1 MIIDELIA
9 LLGYRIEGQD
19 KLKQFV
25 GGIDAVEGKLR
36 KASAAMNTMQVA
48 VGSFIG
54 SLATTAFMRLADSI
68 GSIPGDVIKVS
79 AQFEGFQTS
88 LETIEGSSEK
98 AKASMDWIAQFAA
111 KTPYELAGIT
121 DAFIKLKARGFDP
134 MDGTLA
140 TLGDTA
146 SAMNKPLD
154 QAVEAFTDA
163 ATMQFER
170 LKEFGIISSQKGDQV
185 TFSWQENGK
194 AMSKTVKKTS
204 KDVTDFLRNVF
215 GTRFNGAMV
224 RQSKTWNGM
233 LSNLSD
239 SWNLFMKRIGDKG
252 IFERVK
258 GLLGGLL
265 DYIGKLD
272 ADGTLDRWA
281 QSISDGMGTAVN
293 ELINL
298 GAKLKGHWDF
308 ISQWATLNP
317 DWIKPLVTG
326 LGLLAALKF
335 PRLAALL
342 VIDDI
347 LSALQGKA
355 SVIGDFAKY
364 LNELTDIDTD
374 TLTKVLAAIAAFGV
388 GALLWG
394 GSFGIVARGIAA
406 LAAALITMGGS
417 KVAAG
422 ATALAGLAGSSI
434 ATGLLSIAAA
444 AGAAAGAIKL
454 FYDAW
459 SQDTKLNDAIKEKVA
474 PGLFNWFSDNIL
486 GTNSAED
493 QYWRSGQGEKDAA
506 ARKARENKVNAKQT
520 KKTSSSTNWA
530 TPGYGPDD
538 WRMEEQ
544 RKETQRMLNNFNRN
558 SANAIGG
565 DQAPQQIINDSS
577 NKSINVNPVV
587 NIDVQRI
594 EQAAD
599 AAASATRTAVSNA
612 ASKSAVQPKARMN
625 PGQF

>member
-19 KLKQFV
+19 KLRQFT
-25 GGIDAVEGKLR
+25 GGIDAAEQKLR

-54 SLATTAFMRLADSI
+54 SLATTAFMRLADTI

-121 DAFIKLKARGFDP
+121 DAFIKLRARGFDP
-134 MDGTLA
+134 MSGDLA
-140 TLGDTA
+140 MLGDTA
-146 SAMNKPLD
+146 SAMNKTLD
-154 QAVEAFTDA
+154 QSVEAFTDA

-170 LKEFGIISSQKGDQV
+170 LKEFGITSSQKGDEV
-185 TFSWQENGK
+185 TFAWQENGK

-215 GTRFNGAMV
+215 GTRFNGAMI

-281 QSISDGMGTAVN
+281 QSISDGMVATIN
-293 ELINL
+293 ELISL

-308 ISQWATLNP
+308 IKEWANLNP
-317 DWIKPLVTG
+317 EWIGPIVKG
-326 LGLLAALKF
+326 LTMLAMIKF
-335 PRLAALL
+335 PYLGALL
-342 VIDDI
+342 IIDDI
-347 LSALQGKA
+347 LSALEGKA
-355 SVIGDFAKY
+355 SVIGDFANY
-364 LNELTDIDTD
+364 LNELTGIDVD
-374 TLTKVLAAIAAFGV
+374 TLTKVLAALAAFGV

-394 GSFGIVARGIAA
+394 GSFGVIAA
-406 LAAALITMGGS
+406 GIRGL
-417 KVAAG
+417 AG
-422 ATALAGLAGSSI
+422 ALTALAGSSAGLAVLGSL
-434 ATGLLSIAAA
+434 ATLAARLSPYAAMFGLLSGGGHLNAD
-444 AGAAAGAIKL
+444 GTPQSDEDYNK
-454 FYDAW
+454 
-459 SQDTKLNDAIKEKVA
+459 KLNSQLDQMRKGNHPSQMGDRRRQMEDMLRPPAKGTIDDNTPGIKE
-474 PGLFNWFSDNIL
+474 LFDNI
-486 GTNSAED
+486 
-493 QYWRSGQGEKDAA
+493 
-506 ARKARENKVNAKQT
+506 
-520 KKTSSSTNWA
+520 
-530 TPGYGPDD
+530 
-538 WRMEEQ
+538 
-544 RKETQRMLNNFNRN
+544 NNFNKN
-558 SANAIGG
+558 SANANGG
-565 DQAPQQIINDSS
+565 NQAPQQIINDSS

-587 NIDVQRI
+587 NIDVQRL

-599 AAASATRTAVSNA
+599 AAASATRKAVTSA
-612 ASKSAVQPKARMN
+612 ASSSAVQPKPRMN